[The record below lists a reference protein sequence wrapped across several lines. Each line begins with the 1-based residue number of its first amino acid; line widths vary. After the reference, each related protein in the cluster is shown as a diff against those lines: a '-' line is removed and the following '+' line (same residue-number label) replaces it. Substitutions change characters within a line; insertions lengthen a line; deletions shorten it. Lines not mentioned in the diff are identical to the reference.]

1 METLPQTRRLG
12 GRHRM
17 PGIVACRCA
26 CTEKPTTE
34 LDNRPHRS
42 SFVRI
47 NELTPTDTILLL
59 LLTWNCRHLAN
70 AVMRPVIEKVC
81 SAKGF
86 KAPIICTPEELLEA
100 KP

>member
-1 METLPQTRRLG
+1 METLPQTRRLD

-42 SFVRI
+42 SFY
-47 NELTPTDTILLL
+47 LF
-59 LLTWNCRHLAN
+59 LLTREIWA
-70 AVMRPVIEKVC
+70 
-81 SAKGF
+81 
-86 KAPIICTPEELLEA
+86 
-100 KP
+100 